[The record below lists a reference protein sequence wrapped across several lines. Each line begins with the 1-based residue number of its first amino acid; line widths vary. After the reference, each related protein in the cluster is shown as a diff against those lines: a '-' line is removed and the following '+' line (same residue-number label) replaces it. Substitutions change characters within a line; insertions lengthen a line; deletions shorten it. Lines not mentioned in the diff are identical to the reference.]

1 VEQAGDTTQISVKDV
16 QAIIAWIETHE
27 ASAPASV
34 RRFLVLQKEHLAAGT
49 AISTRLR
56 TMYRELQRAFGI
68 IPKSEKRKS
77 GNALDVPP
85 SPKKKRPTN
94 EREKLEGQITRSDW
108 LSAWH
113 GGLEKR
119 HQTRAAKLKSR
130 LSTLPES
137 PAEAGNGATMRKQ
150 EITEDTPVEDIE
162 LTAEQQAESA
172 SNARAF
178 VGRLSLGEG
187 MDPALFSWKESLM
200 TDTLAGSSDD
210 DVLVAA
216 ELPEN
221 IDASRVLDTFTS
233 THHRYDISLEVR
245 RLAVHVEKKVVATED
260 GKKVISARPS
270 EVGPPRYSVTWGTL
284 ATLAV
289 MVGQFAMPL
298 NRIGTML
305 STHTKRFT
313 AGSLSRLLHYV
324 AVRFVPIYLELADQ
338 LCDSDILGGDDTSCR
353 VVEVASHFK
362 KNKEGSPPWK
372 DYRTSEKAR
381 QSYNEWLE
389 GKRSTSIPGRKRQ
402 ETEDDVPLGIR
413 IAAELG
419 FESPR
424 RDGTGPKQS
433 LNTTVLSGRS
443 QPEDPQSAI
452 VFYRSHLGSV
462 GNLLETLLEKRN
474 PAARDLIFQGDLSP
488 SNLVT
493 SSELQSRFTI
503 TQAGC
508 MAHARRPFAL
518 YEDEDRVDCE
528 HMLHLFKGLAIHE
541 DCLDRHGRNEEN
553 VLAVRG
559 TDSRALWNIIKD
571 VAQEMMQKWSKATKL
586 GTAARYIV
594 NHFDKLTAYLL
605 NPRIELTNNH
615 RERMLRTEKLIE
627 ASSMFRRTLEGR
639 FVLDIIRT
647 VIQTSIA
654 SGVPPYHYIVDILK
668 SDPNKIVSS
677 PEKYTPHAWAIQS
690 KADKG
695 E

>member
-1 VEQAGDTTQISVKDV
+1 VEQAGNAAQISVKDV
-16 QAIIAWIETHE
+16 QAIIAWIEMHE

-34 RRFLVLQKEHLAAGT
+34 RRFLALQKEHLAAGT

-56 TMYRELQRAFGI
+56 TMHRELQRAFGI
-68 IPKSEKRKS
+68 LPKSERRKS
-77 GNALDVPP
+77 GNLLDVPP
-85 SPKKKRPTN
+85 PPKRTRATS
-94 EREKLEGQITRSDW
+94 EREKLEQQVARSDW
-108 LSAWH
+108 LRAWH
-113 GGLEKR
+113 GDLEQRHEKR
-119 HQTRAAKLKSR
+119 VGKLKDR
-130 LSTLPES
+130 LSNLPAAPAAQGDES
-137 PAEAGNGATMRKQ
+137 MQKQ
-150 EITEDTPVEDIE
+150 EITEDTPVEEIE
-162 LTAEQQAESA
+162 LTPEEHAESA
-172 SNARAF
+172 AQARAF
-178 VGRLSLGEG
+178 VKRLSLGDG
-187 MDPALFSWKESLM
+187 TDPALFSWKESLM
-200 TDTLAGSSDD
+200 TDSLAGSIDD
-210 DVLVAA
+210 DVFVAA
-216 ELPEN
+216 KLPES
-221 IDASRVLDTFTS
+221 IERSKVLDTFTS
-233 THHRYDISLEVR
+233 THHRYDVSLEVR
-245 RLAVHVEKKVVATED
+245 CLDVHVEKKVVATED
-260 GKKVISARPS
+260 GKKVISGRPS

-313 AGSLSRLLHYV
+313 AGALSRLLHYV

-338 LCDSDILGGDDTSCR
+338 LCDSDILSGDDTSCR

-362 KNKEGSPPWK
+362 KSKDGSPPW
-372 DYRTSEKAR
+372 DAYRTSEKAR
-381 QSYNEWLE
+381 QSHNEWLA
-389 GKRSTSIPGRKRQ
+389 GKRSTSIPQRKRQ
-402 ETEDDVPLGIR
+402 ETDDDVPLGIR

-419 FESPR
+419 FEYPR
-424 RDGTGPKQS
+424 RNAKGPKQS
-433 LNTTVLSGRS
+433 LNTSVLSGRS
-443 QPEDPQSAI
+443 QPDDPYSAI

-474 PAARDLIFQGDLSP
+474 PAARDLIVQGDLSP

-594 NHFDKLTAYLL
+594 NHFDKLTVYLS

-668 SDPNKIVSS
+668 SDPHKIVLS
-677 PEKYTPHAWAIQS
+677 PEKYTPHAWAIQRR
-690 KADKG
+690 ADKG